1 MAKRQ
6 SLFVVFRLF
15 RLWNFEVY
23 RDGVFYVCEF
33 TISPRKH
40 PFGHRTHIEL
50 KSNSSRRQVE
60 GKSKANRGLYGVCTG
75 FYRGL

>member
-50 KSNSSRRQVE
+50 KSKASRTFV
-60 GKSKANRGLYGVCTG
+60 GVCTG